1 MPSLVKL
8 FEGYKRSDF
17 VILAI
22 NLREKRETVDRYARK
37 EKLPFPV
44 LLDINGKVAYDY
56 GVRATPAHFLI
67 NKEGELVA
75 MIMGARVWTS
85 AESHNLVRFYINKKQ
100 SG

>member
-8 FEGYKRSDF
+8 YEGFKDSGF
-17 VILAI
+17 VVLAI
-22 NLREKRETVDRYARK
+22 NLREKRDIVKKYARK

-44 LLDINGKVAYDY
+44 LLDISGKVAFDY

-75 MIMGARVWTS
+75 MIMGARNWTS
-85 AESHNLVRFYINKKQ
+85 DESHNLVRFFIDQKQ
-100 SG
+100 SS

>member
-8 FEGYKRSDF
+8 YEGYKHNDF

-22 NLREKRETVDRYARK
+22 NLREKRETVNHYTRK

-44 LLDINGKVAYDY
+44 LLDINGKVAFDY
-56 GVRATPAHFLI
+56 GVSATPAHFLI

-75 MIMGARVWTS
+75 MIMGARDWTS
-85 AESHNLVRFYINKKQ
+85 VESHNLVRFLTDQKQ

>member
-1 MPSLVKL
+1 MPSLVEL
-8 FEGYKRSDF
+8 FAGYKRSDF

-22 NLREKRETVDRYARK
+22 NLREKREPVDRYARK

-44 LLDINGKVAYDY
+44 LLDINGKVAFDY
-56 GVRATPAHFLI
+56 GVKATPAHFLI

-75 MIMGARVWTS
+75 MIMGARDWTS
-85 AESHNLVRFYINKKQ
+85 VESHNLIRFLIDQKH